1 MRFFFAI
8 GLTAALL
15 AFFPSVARADASY
28 NFTVNVNLQHLSKT
42 LHGQPLYYA
51 VRCTVLN
58 AAGTMLAAQGIDV
71 TVDLN
76 AQGDYKGTVK
86 LSVVSPTPAKSYECH
101 LSPRM
106 ASGTI
111 VTPAVASAQI
121 WDPHV
126 SMVLASGPIP

>member
-1 MRFFFAI
+1 MRLVSAI

-15 AFFPSVARADASY
+15 VFFPSMARADADYS
-28 NFTVNVNLQHLSKT
+28 FTVNVNLQHLAKT
-42 LHGQPLYYA
+42 LNGQPLYYA

-58 AAGTMLAAQGIDV
+58 EAGTLLAAQGIDV

-101 LSPRM
+101 LSPTTV
-106 ASGTI
+106 AGPI
-111 VTPAVASAQI
+111 TPATASAQI
-121 WDPHV
+121 WDPHA
-126 SMVLASGPIP
+126 SMVLARGPIH